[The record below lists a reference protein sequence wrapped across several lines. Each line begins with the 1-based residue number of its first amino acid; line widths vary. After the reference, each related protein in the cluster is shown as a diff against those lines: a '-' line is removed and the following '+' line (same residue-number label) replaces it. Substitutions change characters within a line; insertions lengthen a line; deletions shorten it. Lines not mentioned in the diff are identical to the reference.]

1 MTGVDAAIGRL
12 AELAAT
18 GLIHGTILAILTA
31 VACATLLRR
40 ARPAVVATLWTVVLL
55 KFVVPVGPALPV
67 SLNGAFDAVMGIGDG
82 AASAPVAMP
91 RAATPRARV
100 APAGPATTRLAVELG
115 ILGLYLFGVAW
126 VARRRIHVYREEHNS
141 INGFPAAGDDVSERV
156 ARLAARLGLR
166 RAPRVVVGG
175 SASGPYLVGLRRP
188 VIAVPPWLASGRRA
202 QLDAALIHE
211 LAHVRRGDP
220 WLRVV
225 QLAVRTL
232 FFFWPVVGWVSRRL
246 DLSREI
252 ACDQWVVARGQMA
265 PRDYAAV
272 LVALARRTRG
282 ARVPGTAMAPA
293 RSQLGRR
300 VDWLVRRSPGSAPR
314 IGPLTGAAV
323 VGWAVVSLAGSAR
336 ADHPLTAPRA
346 RCVVDESLIGQI
358 MATYPEADL
367 DGDGQLTRAEIC
379 AHNERMKRQLVDR
392 AFADL
397 DPEEARTVATQVDPF
412 VDADGDGQLSAAE
425 LEVVKDR
432 LASTLDPQV
441 LSLDPVAFPGQMCE
455 EEAAPQMCADAPD
468 APLASFPE

>member
-1 MTGVDAAIGRL
+1 MTGVDAALGRL

-18 GLIHGTILAILTA
+18 GLVHGTILAILTA
-31 VACATLLRR
+31 VACATVLRR
-40 ARPAVVATLWTVVLL
+40 ARPAVIATLWTVVLL

-67 SLNGAFDAVMGIGDG
+67 SLNGAFDAVMGIGDEPAP
-82 AASAPVAMP
+82 AAVVSP
-91 RAATPRARV
+91 RAAMPHARV
-100 APAGPATTRLAVELG
+100 APAGPGAARLAVELG
-115 ILGLYLFGVAW
+115 ILGIYLLGVAW
-126 VARRRIHVYREEHNS
+126 VARRRIRLYRRERNS
-141 INGFPAAGDDVSERV
+141 INYFPDAGGALSERV
-156 ARLAARLGLR
+156 ATLAARMGLR
-166 RAPRVVVGG
+166 RTPRVVVGG
-175 SASGPYLVGLRRP
+175 DASGPYLVGVLRP
-188 VIAVPPWLASGRRA
+188 AIAVPSWLAAGRRD

-220 WLRVV
+220 WLRLV

-246 DLSREI
+246 DLSREM
-252 ACDQWVVARGQMA
+252 ACDQWVVARGQMT

-272 LVALARRTRG
+272 LVALARRARG
-282 ARVPGTAMAPA
+282 ARVPGTAMAPP

-323 VGWAVVSLAGSAR
+323 VGWAVISLAGSAR
-336 ADHPLTAPRA
+336 ADRSLTAPRA
-346 RCVVDESLIGQI
+346 RCVVDESLIGEI

-367 DGDGQLTRAEIC
+367 NGDGQLTRAEIC

-397 DPEEARTVATQVDPF
+397 APDEARTVAAQVDPS
-412 VDADGDGQLSAAE
+412 VDADGDGQLSPAE
-425 LEVVKDR
+425 LEEVKNR
-432 LASTLDPQV
+432 LASTLDPEV

-455 EEAAPQMCADAPD
+455 EAAPQMCTDEPEAAR
-468 APLASFPE
+468 ASFPE